1 MSEIDDL
8 KTDVDTLNEEIRLL
22 KLKVNRLER
31 VVITQNIQIKKLTDI
46 TAKLLASIL
55 KAKGG
60 VS

>member
-1 MSEIDDL
+1 MSEFDDL
-8 KTDVDTLNEEIRLL
+8 KTDVDTLNNENRLL
-22 KLKVNRLER
+22 KEKVNRLER

-46 TAKLLASIL
+46 TARLLASIL

>member
-8 KTDVDTLNEEIRLL
+8 KTDLDNLNEEIRLL